1 MPRVF
6 DKIEIDVE
14 VTNNK
19 DIIEINSFSDSEE
32 SIKSEQICGRQVQ

>member
-19 DIIEINSFSDSEE
+19 DIIAINSFSDSGEI
-32 SIKSEQICGRQVQ
+32 IKSEQICGRQVQ